1 MLKNLSKVRLFIQD
15 ICFDVIRHDD
25 KHCYVIEGFGG
36 QPVVKWPIYR
46 FYDQYLRGNRDL
58 AAMEYEA
65 WYMDQIT
72 KYCHISKSSGGM
84 KKGSLYKLIET
95 LHHKKSIIFD
105 GILTNANQNIIEE
118 AIRERVGYRFML
130 LESIMKEG
138 YQPNSCDRIIGVK
151 KNGSVFL
158 KGGHHRTAILK
169 ALGYSKVPDVIVYP
183 SNTLYLIMKRIRKI
197 I

>member
-1 MLKNLSKVRLFIQD
+1 MVRIFIQD

-36 QPVVKWPIYR
+36 QPVEKWPIYR
-46 FYDQYLRGNRDL
+46 FYDQYLRGNRDM
-58 AAMEYEA
+58 AAKEYET
-65 WYMDQIT
+65 WYLDQFT
-72 KYCHISKSSGGM
+72 KYSQIPKSSGGM

-95 LHHKKSIIFD
+95 LHHSRSIMFD
-105 GILTNANQNIIEE
+105 GNLKSADQKIIEE

-130 LESIMKEG
+130 MESIMKEG
-138 YQPNSCDRIIGVK
+138 YHPNRRDRIIGVK

-169 ALGYSKVPDVIVYP
+169 TLGYPKVPDVIVYP
-183 SNTLYLIMKRIRKI
+183 NDTLYLIMKRIRKI

>member
-1 MLKNLSKVRLFIQD
+1 MLRIFIQD
-15 ICFDVIRHDD
+15 IYYYAIRHDD

-36 QPVVKWPIYR
+36 QPVEKWPIYR
-46 FYDQYLRGNRDL
+46 FYDQYFRGNRDA
-58 AAMEYEA
+58 AAMEYET
-65 WYMDQIT
+65 WYLDQFT
-72 KYCHISKSSGGM
+72 KYSQISKSSGGM

-95 LHHKKSIIFD
+95 LHHSRSIMFD
-105 GILTNANQNIIEE
+105 GNLKSADQKIIEE

-130 LESIMKEG
+130 MESIMKEG
-138 YQPNSCDRIIGVK
+138 YHPNRRDRIIGVK

-169 ALGYSKVPDVIVYP
+169 TLGYPKVPDVIVYP
-183 SNTLYLIMKRIRKI
+183 NDTLYLIMKRIRKI

>member
-1 MLKNLSKVRLFIQD
+1 MVRIFIQD

-25 KHCYVIEGFGG
+25 KHCYIIEGFGG
-36 QPVVKWPIYR
+36 QPVEKWPIYR
-46 FYDQYLRGNRDL
+46 FYDQYLTGNKDL
-58 AAMEYEA
+58 ATMEYET
-65 WYMDQIT
+65 WYLDQFT
-72 KYCHISKSSGGM
+72 KYSQISKSSGGM

-95 LHHKKSIIFD
+95 LHHSRSIMFD
-105 GILTNANQNIIEE
+105 GNLKSADQKIIEE

-130 LESIMKEG
+130 MESIMKEG
-138 YQPNSCDRIIGVK
+138 YKPNRRDRIIGVK

-169 ALGYSKVPDVIVYP
+169 TLGYPKVPDVIVYP
-183 SNTLYLIMKRIRKI
+183 NDTLYLIMKRIRKI

>member
-1 MLKNLSKVRLFIQD
+1 MVRIFTQD

-25 KHCYVIEGFGG
+25 KPCYVIEGFGG
-36 QPVVKWPIYR
+36 QPVEKWPIYR
-46 FYDQYLRGNRDL
+46 FYDQYLSGNRDV
-58 AAMEYEA
+58 ATMEYET
-65 WYMDQIT
+65 WYLDQFT
-72 KYCHISKSSGGM
+72 KYSHISKSSGGM

-95 LHHKKSIIFD
+95 LHHSRSIMFD
-105 GILTNANQNIIEE
+105 GNLKSADQKIIEE

-130 LESIMKEG
+130 MESIMKEG
-138 YQPNSCDRIIGVK
+138 YHPNRRDRIIGVK

-169 ALGYSKVPDVIVYP
+169 ALGYPNVPAVIVFP
-183 SNTLYLIMKRIRKI
+183 SNTLYLVMKRIRKI